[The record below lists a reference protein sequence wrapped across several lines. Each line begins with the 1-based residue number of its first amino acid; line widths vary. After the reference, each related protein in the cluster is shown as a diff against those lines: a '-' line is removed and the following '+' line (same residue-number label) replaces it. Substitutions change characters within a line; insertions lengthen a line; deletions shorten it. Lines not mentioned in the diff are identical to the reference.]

1 MSLLS
6 ISHRRRA
13 YRRLSELKRPSN
25 FRLRLM
31 TILIKWC
38 LYILLIPATFGGMIV
53 GASLKLGS
61 TWGEAFSN
69 VSLVAD
75 ATVETYK
82 THAHLLKLSAE
93 ILLSLE
99 KDEAVDDLDMIV
111 YVAEVRSKTSALSAS
126 VDQSLVSYLKGQVEK
141 KKALHKNSPSKESFI
156 TLKSLLISSLIGAL
170 VPILLYWIL
179 GYILTRIWLDKRAH
193 ETVEIYLS
201 RQSDLDSSAPKE
213 KL

>member
-1 MSLLS
+1 
-6 ISHRRRA
+6 
-13 YRRLSELKRPSN
+13 
-25 FRLRLM
+25 
-31 TILIKWC
+31 
-38 LYILLIPATFGGMIV
+38 MIV

-69 VSLVAD
+69 VSLVAE

-82 THAHLLKLSAE
+82 TNAHLLKLSAE
-93 ILLSLE
+93 ILFSLE

-126 VDQSLVSYLKGQVEK
+126 VDQSLVSYLKDQVEK
-141 KKALHKNSPSKESFI
+141 KKIHRQGASSLESFI
-156 TLKSLLISSLIGAL
+156 TLKSLLISSVIGAI
-170 VPILLYWIL
+170 VPILLYWIF

-201 RQSDLDSSAPKE
+201 RQIDLDPSTPKE